1 MASSTGTGAGV
12 FQTSPTI
19 TTPTIS
25 SLSSASA
32 TALTLQSA
40 GTTAI
45 TVDTSQN
52 VGVGTT
58 SPLQKLQVESV
69 IAIKGSSFPSLKYY
83 NGSSVNVAEI
93 YYGAGGGNDMVIAN
107 YQSGPMQFSTN
118 ATERMRIDSSGS
130 LCIGNSGNFGAR
142 VNITFDPAST
152 NGLLF
157 AVSSGTFTNKY
168 IYFQNSGGS
177 QIGSVSSNN
186 SSVTYN
192 TTSDYRIKTNI
203 QPISG
208 ALAKVTQLK
217 PVTYDW
223 KPEFA
228 EGNSQGFIAHE
239 LAEVVPD
246 CVTGQKDAVDANGN
260 PQYQGIDTSF
270 LVATLTAAIQ
280 ELKTIVDAQA
290 ETINALTARIEA
302 LENR

>member
-1 MASSTGTGAGV
+1 MPLSKIDSDSLTAPLTVPAGSAAAPAITTTGDTNTGIFFPAADTIGFSEGGAECARFDSSGNFGLGVTPAAKLDVLGDIFARASTLRFKDSGNTTQYAALYGDATTFNINAGV
-12 FQTSPTI
+12 NNLLLF
-19 TTPTIS
+19 
-25 SLSSASA
+25 
-32 TALTLQSA
+32 SA
-40 GTTAI
+40 GT
-45 TVDTSQN
+45 
-52 VGVGTT
+52 
-58 SPLQKLQVESV
+58 
-69 IAIKGSSFPSLKYY
+69 
-83 NGSSVNVAEI
+83 
-93 YYGAGGGNDMVIAN
+93 
-107 YQSGPMQFSTN
+107 
-118 ATERMRIDSSGS
+118 ERARIDSSGS
-130 LCIGNSGNFGAR
+130 LCVGGSGNFGAR

-168 IYFQNSGGS
+168 IYFQNSSGS

-208 ALAKVTQLK
+208 ALAKVTQLN

-246 CVTGQKDAVDANGN
+246 CVTGQKDAVDADGN

-280 ELKTIVDAQA
+280 EQQA
-290 ETINALTARIEA
+290 LITALTTRITA
-302 LENR
+302 LEAA